1 MRSIACLLVL
11 LAVAYGKPI
20 IADQDSTSYSLSD
33 TSKYLE
39 SIAHMAIVESLSP
52 LHISLSSLESSWINL
67 VSIAIQEQVSIPQP
81 TVPKI
86 DVMSMLTCKAK
97 YSPKYSMV
105 LKYITDH
112 RDQIQEHIVNAKK
125 LEQVLKFTSQLVMY
139 KKSDP
144 DTKDAM
150 TRVSQM
156 VSDYLKEYSTTIS
169 SIKSTICRDQPDASH
184 RDQQEDKPEDDHQDQ
199 TKPSHPLSEDYMETP
214 LSLFLKGTM
223 PTGAGVTKGISP
235 IRGIVDKGFDL
246 NGDGVGKRFSPSG
259 GVVGRG

>member
-1 MRSIACLLVL
+1 MKSIACLLVL

-52 LHISLSSLESSWINL
+52 LHTSLSSLESSWINL

-112 RDQIQEHIVNAKK
+112 QDQIQEHIVNAKK
-125 LEQVLKFTSQLVMY
+125 LEQDLKFTSQLVMY

-156 VSDYLKEYSTTIS
+156 VSDYLKDYSTTIS
-169 SIKSTICRDQPDASH
+169 SIKSTICRDQPDA
-184 RDQQEDKPEDDHQDQ
+184 QEDKLEDDHRDQ

-214 LSLFLKGTM
+214 LSLYLKGTM
-223 PTGAGVTKGISP
+223 PLGAVVTKG
-235 IRGIVDKGFDL
+235 
-246 NGDGVGKRFSPSG
+246 
-259 GVVGRG
+259 